1 MGPYVPDMTIC
12 AIYLHMYQISPSV
25 PDIICTRYH
34 HLYQISPSVPDITIC
49 TRYHHLYWIW
59 PYVPDMTICTRYDYL
74 YQISPSVPDMTICT
88 GYDHLYRICLLFK
101 FIAWIL
107 ITPIRWSRI
116 NFNDICDF
124 FTFTNKYIFIHL
136 YCRECIFFFYEHTFV
151 FMVITLL
158 IYSFSLSG
166 HWQLKQSWLINRGR
180 VNENE

>member
-1 MGPYVPDMTIC
+1 MTIC
-12 AIYLHMYQISPSV
+12 TRYLHMYQISPSV
-25 PDIICTRYH
+25 PDIICTRYD

-49 TRYHHLYWIW
+49 TGYDHMYQIW
-59 PYVPDMTICTRYDYL
+59 PSVPDMTICTRYHHL
-74 YQISPSVPDMTICT
+74 YQIWPSVQDMTICT
-88 GYDHLYRICLLFK
+88 G
-101 FIAWIL
+101 FIYYL
-107 ITPIRWSRI
+107 NLSHEYSTPIRWSRI
-116 NFNDICDF
+116 TFNDICDF

-166 HWQLKQSWLINRGR
+166 LWQLKQSWLINRGR